1 MITFDRYSF
10 FRKNGDIEIVPSIT
24 LEKKSSDYYEIYRH
38 GHTRLDILSYNYYG
52 NPNYDWLILMAN
64 QEHGSMEFEIPN
76 NTEIRIPYP
85 LEDTLNEYST
95 KVSNYIK
102 LYKE

>member
-1 MITFDRYSF
+1 MER
-10 FRKNGDIEIVPSIT
+10 
-24 LEKKSSDYYEIYRH
+24 YEIYRH

-64 QEHGSMEFEIPN
+64 PEYGSMEYEIPN

-85 LEDTLNEYST
+85 LDATLNEYSI
-95 KVSNYIK
+95 KVNNYIN
-102 LYKE
+102 LYKK